1 MLGRRWLCLGAVAA
15 LGGCGFQPVY
25 MPTASGKT
33 GAAQREL
40 QTVFVGIIPERP
52 GQILRQALQERLGSD
67 AGAPSQYELRVVYG
81 IPAEGIAIQPND
93 IATRLR
99 LTGRATWTLF
109 ARDAKHTALITG
121 SARAIDG
128 INIFDAQYFAADLE
142 VETVQKRLAQNLAD
156 QITTQLAIWFRRQA
170 EQQRG

>member
-1 MLGRRWLCLGAVAA
+1 MLSRRWLCLSAVAA

-33 GAAQREL
+33 GAANREL

-52 GQILRQALQERLGSD
+52 GQVLRQALQERLGSD
-67 AGAPSQYELRVVYG
+67 SGIPSQYDLQVAYG
-81 IPAEGIAIQPND
+81 IPAEGIAILPNG

-99 LTGRATWTLF
+99 LTGNATWTLF
-109 ARDAKHTALITG
+109 ARDIRHTPLTRGAV
-121 SARAIDG
+121 RAIDG

-142 VETVQKRLAQNLAD
+142 VETVQKRIAQNLAD
-156 QITTQLAIWFRRQA
+156 QITTQLAIWFRRRA